1 MATLDWS
8 ASCLVRLSLLEPSE
22 FQVIFLLISLD
33 LILFCQRL
41 ENKYSSEPSKYEHLY
56 SMVQEEVQNKT
67 AKGSSSC
74 TNGLLWLTRYLVSF
88 CCHFSLQLDQHAK
101 YVTFVY
107 SKFCMSGPWI
117 SLLSCFVTCL
127 SIQTGPW
134 VKLAPI
140 HTPRLWRNFMAGL
153 PVLVLR

>member
-1 MATLDWS
+1 MLTSD
-8 ASCLVRLSLLEPSE
+8 LVYSVFHEQISHIVNKKT
-22 FQVIFLLISLD
+22 FFHHIIFLFLISID

-41 ENKYSSEPSKYEHLY
+41 ETKYSSDPSKYEHLY

-127 SIQTGPW
+127 SIQTGP
-134 VKLAPI
+134 
-140 HTPRLWRNFMAGL
+140 
-153 PVLVLR
+153 

>member
-1 MATLDWS
+1 MVLQRVFTIAPKMWFALNI
-8 ASCLVRLSLLEPSE
+8 LPVHFSLLEPLG
-22 FQVIFLLISLD
+22 FQVIFFFLISID

-41 ENKYSSEPSKYEHLY
+41 ETKYSSDPSKYEHLY

-127 SIQTGPW
+127 SIQTGP
-134 VKLAPI
+134 
-140 HTPRLWRNFMAGL
+140 
-153 PVLVLR
+153 

>member
-1 MATLDWS
+1 MIIHIDSYFRLI
-8 ASCLVRLSLLEPSE
+8 CLLLSSLSLLEPSE
-22 FQVIFLLISLD
+22 FQVFFLISLD

-41 ENKYSSEPSKYEHLY
+41 ENKYSSEPAKYEHLY

-127 SIQTGPW
+127 SMQTGP
-134 VKLAPI
+134 
-140 HTPRLWRNFMAGL
+140 
-153 PVLVLR
+153 